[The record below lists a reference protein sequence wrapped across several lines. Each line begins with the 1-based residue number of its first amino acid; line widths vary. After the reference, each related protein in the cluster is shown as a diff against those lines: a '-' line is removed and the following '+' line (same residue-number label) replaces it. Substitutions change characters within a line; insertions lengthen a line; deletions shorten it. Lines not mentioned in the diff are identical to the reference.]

1 MVETT
6 SDAEKDLKQEM
17 DEIKNEAEE
26 IHADAKQI
34 HEDAEKIKEE
44 TEELKEEI
52 KELKEEMEAPQ
63 KEQEDFK
70 SKYFYLAAEMEN
82 MRKRFD
88 REKQNLLKFGNEKVL
103 SDLIEVVDNLD
114 RTLEALNSE
123 EDEKVKNILTGVDMV
138 RKQFLDVLTS
148 NGLERIESVGQKFD
162 PNFHEALAQQPAEG
176 KEDDEILMEYQRGY
190 ILNGRLLRA
199 AKVIVCKN

>member
-1 MVETT
+1 
-6 SDAEKDLKQEM
+6 
-17 DEIKNEAEE
+17 
-26 IHADAKQI
+26 
-34 HEDAEKIKEE
+34 
-44 TEELKEEI
+44 
-52 KELKEEMEAPQ
+52 MEAPQ

>member
-1 MVETT
+1 
-6 SDAEKDLKQEM
+6 
-17 DEIKNEAEE
+17 
-26 IHADAKQI
+26 
-34 HEDAEKIKEE
+34 
-44 TEELKEEI
+44 
-52 KELKEEMEAPQ
+52 
-63 KEQEDFK
+63 
-70 SKYFYLAAEMEN
+70 
-82 MRKRFD
+82 
-88 REKQNLLKFGNEKVL
+88 
-103 SDLIEVVDNLD
+103 
-114 RTLEALNSE
+114 
-123 EDEKVKNILTGVDMV
+123 MV

>member
-52 KELKEEMEAPQ
+52 KELKEEMEAPS